1 MLQVTLLQIERG
13 NGGKIRVRRTVAR
26 PNGSVS
32 VAVQD
37 APSHRQ
43 RLAIFQY
50 YTTLAHRA
58 LSPSFSS
65 PGAPPLKGVEQPVE
79 GR

>member
-1 MLQVTLLQIERG
+1 M
-13 NGGKIRVRRTVAR
+13 
-26 PNGSVS
+26 
-32 VAVQD
+32 AVQD

-50 YTTLAHRA
+50 YTTQHTVPSRP
-58 LSPSFSS
+58 LSVLPV
-65 PGAPPLKGVEQPVE
+65 PPLKGVEQPVE